1 MFFWIIIIDNGVCPG
16 PGICVTPAHA
26 VASKHDTL
34 SFGMGMGMCH
44 ISIRRLPSCDK
55 SCYIQGNIQTKQA
68 LGALG

>member
-1 MFFWIIIIDNGVCPG
+1 MVYVQAQAYVLHQPMLLLPNMTHCP
-16 PGICVTPAHA
+16 
-26 VASKHDTL
+26 
-34 SFGMGMGMCH
+34 FGMGMGMCH

>member
-1 MFFWIIIIDNGVCPG
+1 MVYVQAQAYVLHQPMLLLPNM
-16 PGICVTPAHA
+16 TH
-26 VASKHDTL
+26 
-34 SFGMGMGMCH
+34 CH